1 MPEPAPARARVAIV
15 LSHDISMDAVARRR
29 ALALAGTGLDVTIL
43 TRRSVE
49 PGSIAAAQRS
59 LIGGVHVQRL
69 DTPGVLSTTR
79 DRRRRRHRARMR
91 RLVHRDKAEAGAM
104 RARLDILALRAGNG
118 RKAWNGVI
126 VATRS
131 LVRVRRLGRRVVD
144 AARRRSR
151 RRFDRLVARS
161 AIGASWR
168 RDLLEANDHE
178 LALGP
183 ELDRLAP
190 DVIHA
195 RGPLA
200 LGVAAR
206 ATARARLQGR
216 EVPWLYD
223 ATEDLG
229 PTSSRT
235 AASARK
241 IAVGRQL
248 EDEYAGHAWRVLAD
262 DRTVANRLEDRLR
275 RRVDVVEPLDGQGRL
290 DRTAAETLAA
300 VYRDLLGPD
309 RVGAMPD
316 SALTDTFERPVLP
329 PRPASSAPLVGFG
342 PANMAGQAWAW
353 AKALERHVA
362 GARTEVLMVDR
373 GSPLGFPADELVL
386 AATYARDVSWQ
397 LRTRDRVLGTWS
409 HAVLEAGRPI
419 MGTLYGQTFANDARV
434 MGDAGIRVGLVF
446 HGSELRDPRRHA
458 QRHRWSPF
466 LDDTDP
472 WVAKVQAAVDLIR
485 PQIDEFSGPCLVST
499 PDLLEYLPRA
509 EWVPVV
515 VDVASWTPGAR
526 VMERAVPVVIHA
538 PSRAAIK
545 GSTHVEKA
553 VGPLVDAGIIDYR
566 RISAVRPD
574 RMPAVLREAD
584 VVLDQFAIGSY
595 GVLAVQAMAAGRV
608 VVGDVTDDVR
618 RHVRDATGMTVP
630 IVQATPDTLTSV
642 LRDLAGDVETAHR
655 SAQAGPDFVA
665 AVHDGALAAAAL
677 ARALGLPLRPRAE
690 GG

>member
-1 MPEPAPARARVAIV
+1 VAIV

-49 PGSIAAAQRS
+49 PGSIAVAQRS

-91 RLVHRDKAEAGAM
+91 RLVHRDKAEAGAV

-144 AARRRSR
+144 AARRRSW
-151 RRFDRLVARS
+151 RRFDRLVPRS

-262 DRTVANRLEDRLR
+262 DRTVANRLEHRLR

-509 EWVPVV
+509 QWVPVV
-515 VDVASWTPGAR
+515 VDVASWTPGPR

-566 RISAVRPD
+566 RIDAVRPD
-574 RMPAVLREAD
+574 RMPTVLREAD
-584 VVLDQFAIGSY
+584 IVLDQFAIGSY
-595 GVLAVQAMAAGRV
+595 GVLAVQAMTAGRV
-608 VVGDVTDDVR
+608 VVGHVTDDVR
-618 RHVRDATGMTVP
+618 RHVHDATGMIIP
-630 IVQATPDTLTSV
+630 IVEATPEDLTSV
-642 LRDLAGDVETAHR
+642 LRDLAGDVETARR

-677 ARALGLPLRPRAE
+677 ARALELPLRPRAE
-690 GG
+690 AG

>member
-15 LSHDISMDAVARRR
+15 LSHDMSMDAVARRR

-49 PGSIAAAQRS
+49 SGSIAVAQRS

-79 DRRRRRHRARMR
+79 DRRRRRRRARMR
-91 RLVHRDKAEAGAM
+91 RLFHRDKAEAGTV

-118 RKAWNGVI
+118 RKPWNGVI

-144 AARRRSR
+144 AARRRSW

-168 RDLLEANDHE
+168 RDLPEANDHE

-262 DRTVANRLEDRLR
+262 DRTVANRLEDRLGR
-275 RRVDVVEPLDGQGRL
+275 PVDVVEPLDGQGRL

-373 GSPLGFPADELVL
+373 GSPLSFPADELVP
-386 AATYARDVSWQ
+386 AATYVRDVSWH

-434 MGDAGIRVGLVF
+434 MGDAGICVGLVF

-466 LDDTDP
+466 LDHTDP
-472 WVAKVQAAVDLIR
+472 WVTKVQAAVDLIR

-509 EWVPVV
+509 QWLPVV
-515 VDVASWTPGAR
+515 VDVASWTPGPR

-566 RISAVRPD
+566 RIAAVRPD

-618 RHVRDATGMTVP
+618 RHVRDATGMIVP
-630 IVQATPDTLTSV
+630 IVQATPETLTSV
-642 LRDLAGDVETAHR
+642 LRDLAGEIETARR

-665 AVHDGALAAAAL
+665 AVHDGALAAAEL
-677 ARALGLPLRPRAE
+677 ARALGLPVRARTE
-690 GG
+690 AG

>member
-1 MPEPAPARARVAIV
+1 MPEPAPARARVVIV
-15 LSHDISMDAVARRR
+15 LSEDISMDAGARRR

-49 PGSIAAAQRS
+49 PGSSAVAQRS

-69 DTPGVLSTTR
+69 DTPGVLRTTR
-79 DRRRRRHRARMR
+79 DRRRRRHRARMP
-91 RLVHRDKAEAGAM
+91 RLVYRDKAEAAGA
-104 RARLDILALRAGNG
+104 RARLDILAFRAGNG
-118 RKAWNGVI
+118 RKAWSGVI
-126 VATRS
+126 VAARS
-131 LVRVRRLGRRVVD
+131 LVRVRRLGWRVVD
-144 AARRRSR
+144 AARRRGW

-168 RDLLEANDHE
+168 RDLPEAYDHE

-200 LGVAAR
+200 LGVAVR

-229 PTSSRT
+229 ATSSRT

-241 IAVGRQL
+241 IAAGRQL

-262 DRTVANRLEDRLR
+262 ARTVANRMGDRLG
-275 RRVDVVEPLDGQGRL
+275 RRVDVVESLDGQGRL

-316 SALTDTFERPVLP
+316 SALTDAFERPVLP
-329 PRPASSAPLVGFG
+329 TRPTSSAPLVGFG

-353 AKALERHVA
+353 AKALERHAA
-362 GARTEVLMVDR
+362 GVRTEVLMVDR
-373 GSPLGFPADELVL
+373 GSTLGFPADELVP

-419 MGTLYGQTFANDARV
+419 MGTWYGQTFANDARV
-434 MGDAGIRVGLVF
+434 MGDAGICVALVF

-466 LDDTDP
+466 LDETDP
-472 WVAKVQAAVDLIR
+472 WVAKLQATVDLIR

-509 EWVPVV
+509 QWVPVV
-515 VDVASWTPGAR
+515 VDVASWTPGPR

-553 VGPLVDAGIIDYR
+553 VGPLVDAGVIDYR

-574 RMPAVLREAD
+574 RMPTVLREAD

-618 RHVRDATGMTVP
+618 RHVGDATGMTVP
-630 IVQATPDTLTSV
+630 IIQATPETLTSV
-642 LRDLAGDVETAHR
+642 LRDLAGDIETARR

-665 AVHDGALAAAAL
+665 AVHDGALAATVL
-677 ARALGLPLRPRAE
+677 TRALGL
-690 GG
+690 